1 MTMSY
6 VLTVTTYKKGDFKKH
21 NIDIDNDVEE
31 DRWDYSKE
39 CNNGN
44 GGDSEKIMNLNRIEC

>member
-1 MTMSY
+1 MSY